1 MINSSVNI
9 FNYKTQCFQL
19 ISLLYL
25 MFARC
30 IPLPFNSDVIFN
42 SSLHSFITKY
52 TIHIE
57 TATFMLNS
65 DIVTLHCA
73 DFFKRL
79 RNGNVK

>member
-1 MINSSVNI
+1 MIMSANI
-9 FNYKTQCFQL
+9 FNCETRCLQL

-25 MFARC
+25 MFARRILLHFYC
-30 IPLPFNSDVIFN
+30 ELIFD

-52 TIHIE
+52 VTIFIE
-57 TATFMLNS
+57 TATSMLES
-65 DIVTLHCA
+65 DMVTLHCA